1 MRMGPQTSTRYRAS
15 QLVPGSH
22 KSSAPVWRCVPV
34 EPYCRQYTV
43 AAAAGDLCRRHRS
56 VVEYYDFGVYGYAAT
71 TLAALSF
78 PSSSPTASLLAT
90 LAVFAIAFGCNF
102 LASHDRLLHS
112 GTARVLDCTKYGA
125 NESSFVMAE

>member
-1 MRMGPQTSTRYRAS
+1 LP
-15 QLVPGSH
+15 
-22 KSSAPVWRCVPV
+22 APSL
-34 EPYCRQYTV
+34 
-43 AAAAGDLCRRHRS
+43 GRR
-56 VVEYYDFGVYGYAAT
+56 VYDFGVYGYAAT

-112 GTARVLDCTKYGA
+112 GTASGFM
-125 NESSFVMAE
+125 SF